1 MLTNKNNTVIYTG
14 VTSKLEQRIW
24 QHKNK
29 MIEGFTKKYNCQK
42 LVWFETSEEIESAI
56 AREKQIKSWSRK
68 KKVVLINKS
77 NPGWIDLSARLFG
90 N

>member
-77 NPGWIDLSARLFG
+77 NPGWIDLSTRLFG